1 MRWKK
6 RKIKANLWVTSSS
19 EFRIKLKGNQM
30 NFHDLLQKM
39 VQHEASDMFVTA
51 KLAVSAKINGELVA
65 IDENV
70 LSAEQALGLVHDAMS
85 EKQKREFDED
95 KECNFAISIDG
106 IGRFR
111 VSAFWQRD
119 MAGMVIRRIVTEIP
133 EVDELGLP
141 SVLKDVVMSKR
152 GLVLF
157 VGGTG
162 TGKSTSMAALIGYR
176 NKNSRGHILTIEDP
190 VEFVH
195 EHGKCMVTQREVGLD
210 TESFDAALKSS
221 LRQAPDV
228 ILIGEIRNQE
238 TMEHALSFA
247 ETGHLC
253 IATLHA
259 NNANQAIDR
268 IMHLVP
274 AEQHGKLLFDL
285 ALNLRGIVAQQL
297 IPTRDGNGR
306 VAAIEILLNSP
317 YIAELIKKGD
327 VGSIKEVMEKS
338 TEQGMQTFDQAL
350 FNLYQQGFINYADAL
365 HHADSPNDLR
375 LMIKL
380 RSNDQGGTG
389 SLSGV
394 TIDGLEPKAY

>member
-1 MRWKK
+1 
-6 RKIKANLWVTSSS
+6 
-19 EFRIKLKGNQM
+19 M

-39 VQHEASDMFVTA
+39 VQHEASDIFVTA
-51 KLAVSAKINGELVA
+51 KLPVSAKINGELIA
-65 IDENV
+65 IDEQV
-70 LSAEQALGLVHDAMS
+70 LSATQALGLVHDAMS
-85 EKQKREFDED
+85 EKQKLEFEES
-95 KECNFAISIDG
+95 KECNFAISIEG

-119 MAGMVIRRIVTEIP
+119 TAGMVIRRIVTEIP
-133 EVDELGLP
+133 EADDLGLP

-152 GLVLF
+152 GLLLF

-210 TESFDAALKSS
+210 TESFGAALKSS

-274 AEQHGKLLFDL
+274 ADQHDKLLFDL

-297 IPTRDGNGR
+297 IPTRDGNSR

-327 VGSIKEVMEKS
+327 ISSIKEVMKKS
-338 TEQGMQTFDQAL
+338 TNQGMQTFDQAL
-350 FNLYQQGFINYADAL
+350 FNLYQQGLINYADAL

-380 RSNDQGGTG
+380 RSNEQGVTG
-389 SLSGV
+389 VLSGV
-394 TIDGLEPKAY
+394 TVDGLTPKEQR

>member
-1 MRWKK
+1 M
-6 RKIKANLWVTSSS
+6 
-19 EFRIKLKGNQM
+19 KL
-30 NFHDLLQKM
+30 HELLEKM
-39 VQHEASDMFVTA
+39 VKQYASDMFVTA
-51 KLAVSAKINGELVA
+51 KLAVSAKINGELQP
-65 IDENV
+65 IDDVV
-70 LSAEQALGLVHDAMS
+70 LTPEESLGLVYDTMNA
-85 EKQKREFDED
+85 KQKQQFDTE
-95 KECNFAISIDG
+95 KECNFAIEIEG

-111 VSAFWQRD
+111 ISAFWQRD
-119 MAGMVIRRIVTEIP
+119 MAGMVARRIVTDIP
-133 EVDELGLP
+133 DVDDLGLP
-141 SVLKDVVMSKR
+141 PILKDVVMSKR

-162 TGKSTSMAALIGYR
+162 TGKSTSMASLIGYR
-176 NKNSRGHILTIEDP
+176 NRNSGGHILTIEDP

-195 EHGKCMVTQREVGLD
+195 EHGKSMITQREVGLD
-210 TESFDAALKSS
+210 TESFDAALQSS

-238 TMEHALSFA
+238 IMEHALSFA

-274 AEQHGKLLFDL
+274 DDQHGKLLFDL
-285 ALNLRGIVAQQL
+285 ALNLRGIIAQQL
-297 IPTRDGNGR
+297 VQTQDGRSR

-317 YIAELIKKGD
+317 YISELIKKGD
-327 VGSIKEVMEKS
+327 IGSIKEVMEKS
-338 TEQGMQTFDQAL
+338 NELGMQTFDQAL
-350 FNLYQQGFINYADAL
+350 FIHYQKGLITYADAL

-380 RSNDQGGTG
+380 RSNDQGVTG
-389 SLSGV
+389 GLSGV
-394 TIDGLEPKAY
+394 TLDGLDPTDG

>member
-1 MRWKK
+1 
-6 RKIKANLWVTSSS
+6 
-19 EFRIKLKGNQM
+19 M
-30 NFHDLLQKM
+30 NFNQLLSKM
-39 VQHEASDMFVTA
+39 VSADASDMFVTA
-51 KLAVSAKINGELVA
+51 KLPVSAKINGELVP
-65 IDENV
+65 IDQHV
-70 LSAEQALGLVHDAMS
+70 LTPEESLGLVHDAMTD
-85 EKQKREFDED
+85 KNKRLFEEE

-119 MAGMVIRRIVTEIP
+119 MAGMVVRRIVTEIP
-133 EVDELGLP
+133 EADDLGLP

-176 NKNSRGHILTIEDP
+176 NKNSHGHILTIEDP

-195 EHGKCMVTQREVGLD
+195 EHRKCMVTQREVGLD
-210 TESFDAALKSS
+210 TVSFDAALKSS

-228 ILIGEIRNQE
+228 ILIGEIRNRE

-274 AEQHGKLLFDL
+274 ADQHGKLLFDL
-285 ALNLRGIVAQQL
+285 ALNLRGIIAQQL
-297 IPTRDGNGR
+297 IPTTDGNGR

-317 YIAELIKKGD
+317 FIAELVKKGD
-327 VGSIKEVMEKS
+327 IGSIKEVMEKS
-338 TEQGMQTFDQAL
+338 KELGMQTFDQAL
-350 FNLYQQGFINYADAL
+350 FDLYQSGQINYADAL

-380 RSNDQGGTG
+380 RSGDQGGSGT
-389 SLSGV
+389 LSGV
-394 TIDGLEPKAY
+394 TLAGLEPEEEF

>member
-1 MRWKK
+1 
-6 RKIKANLWVTSSS
+6 
-19 EFRIKLKGNQM
+19 M
-30 NFHDLLQKM
+30 NFHDLLSKM
-39 VQHEASDMFVTA
+39 VAQDASDMFVTA
-51 KLAVSAKINGELVA
+51 KLPVSAKINGELQPIA
-65 IDENV
+65 EHV
-70 LSAEQALGLVHDAMS
+70 LTSQESLDMVHTSMN
-85 EKQKREFDED
+85 EKQIKEFDED
-95 KECNFAISIDG
+95 KECNFAISIEG

-111 VSAFWQRD
+111 ISAFWQRD

-133 EVDELGLP
+133 DADELGLP

-162 TGKSTSMAALIGYR
+162 TGKSTSMASLIGYR
-176 NKNSRGHILTIEDP
+176 NHNSRGHILTIEDP

-195 EHGKCMVTQREVGLD
+195 EHAGCMVTQREVGID

-274 AEQHGKLLFDL
+274 ADQHGKLLFDL
-285 ALNLRGIVAQQL
+285 ALNLRGIIAQQL
-297 IPTRDGNGR
+297 IPTKNGSGR

-327 VGSIKEVMEKS
+327 LGSIKEVMEKS
-338 TEQGMQTFDQAL
+338 NELGMQSFDQAL
-350 FNLYQQGFINYADAL
+350 FNLYQAGTINYDDAL
-365 HHADSPNDLR
+365 HHADSANDLR

-380 RSNDQGGTG
+380 RSGDQDGLGALT
-389 SLSGV
+389 GV
-394 TIDGLEPKAY
+394 TLAGLEPKIDE

>member
-1 MRWKK
+1 M
-6 RKIKANLWVTSSS
+6 
-19 EFRIKLKGNQM
+19 EFN
-30 NFHDLLQKM
+30 DLLKTM
-39 VQHEASDMFVTA
+39 VKADASDMFVTA
-51 KLAVSAKINGELVA
+51 NLPVSAKINGELLP
-65 IDENV
+65 IDSEV
-70 LSAEQALGLVHDAMS
+70 LTPEQSLALVNFSMDN
-85 EKQKREFDED
+85 KQKRQFEEE
-95 KECNFAISIDG
+95 KECNYAISIDG

-111 VSAFWQRD
+111 ISAFWQRD
-119 MAGMVIRRIVTEIP
+119 MAGMVLRRIVTEIP
-133 EVDELGLP
+133 DIDQLGLP
-141 SVLKDVVMSKR
+141 PVLKDIIMSKR

-162 TGKSTSMAALIGYR
+162 TGKSTSMASLINYR
-176 NKNSRGHILTIEDP
+176 NHNSYGHILTIEDP
-190 VEFVH
+190 IEFVH
-195 EHGKCMVTQREVGLD
+195 EHSKSMITQREVGLD
-210 TESFDAALKSS
+210 TESFDAALKNS

-297 IPTRDGNGR
+297 IPTKDGKNR
-306 VAAIEILLNSP
+306 VAAIEVLLNSP
-317 YIAELIKKGD
+317 YVAELIKKGEIS
-327 VGSIKEVMEKS
+327 GIKEVMIKS
-338 TEQGMQTFDQAL
+338 KELGMQTFDQAL
-350 FNLYQQGFINYADAL
+350 FDLYQQDLIFYADAL

-380 RSNDQGGTG
+380 HSNDQGGVG
-389 SLSGV
+389 ALSGITV
-394 TIDGLEPKAY
+394 EGLDSDNKGI

>member
-1 MRWKK
+1 
-6 RKIKANLWVTSSS
+6 
-19 EFRIKLKGNQM
+19 M
-30 NFHDLLQKM
+30 N
-39 VQHEASDMFVTA
+39 
-51 KLAVSAKINGELVA
+51 
-65 IDENV
+65 
-70 LSAEQALGLVHDAMS
+70 
-85 EKQKREFDED
+85 EKQVRQFDEE
-95 KECNFAISIDG
+95 KECNFAISIDS

-119 MAGMVIRRIVTEIP
+119 MAGMVVRRIVTEIP
-133 EVDELGLP
+133 DTDDLGLP
-141 SVLKDVVMSKR
+141 PILKDVVMSKR
-152 GLVLF
+152 GLLLF

-162 TGKSTSMAALIGYR
+162 TGKSTSMASLIGYR
-176 NKNSRGHILTIEDP
+176 NRNSRGHILTIEDP

-195 EHGKCMVTQREVGLD
+195 EHAKSMITQREVGLD

-285 ALNLRGIVAQQL
+285 ALNLRGIIAQQL
-297 IPTRDGNGR
+297 VPTKDGNSR

-338 TEQGMQTFDQAL
+338 NEQGMQTFDQAL
-350 FNLYQQGFINYADAL
+350 FNLYERGQITYADAL

-389 SLSGV
+389 GLAGV
-394 TIDGLEPKAY
+394 TLDGIENPNE

>member
-1 MRWKK
+1 
-6 RKIKANLWVTSSS
+6 
-19 EFRIKLKGNQM
+19 M
-30 NFHDLLQKM
+30 NFHQLLDKM
-39 VQHEASDMFVTA
+39 VKAGASDMFVTA
-51 KLAVSAKINGELVA
+51 KLPVSAKINGELQP
-65 IDENV
+65 ITDHT
-70 LSAEQALGLVHDAMS
+70 LSPEESLGLVHNAMN
-85 EKQKREFDED
+85 EKQVRQFNED
-95 KECNFAISIDG
+95 KECNFAISVEN

-133 EVDELGLP
+133 DADELGLP

-162 TGKSTSMAALIGYR
+162 TGKSTSMASLIGYR
-176 NKNSRGHILTIEDP
+176 NRNSRGHILTIEDP

-195 EHGKCMVTQREVGLD
+195 EHGKSMITQREVGLD

-274 AEQHGKLLFDL
+274 ADQHGKLLFDL
-285 ALNLRGIVAQQL
+285 ALNLRGIIGQQL
-297 IPTRDGNGR
+297 VPTRDGHSR

-317 YIAELIKKGD
+317 YIAELIKKGE

-338 TEQGMQTFDQAL
+338 NEQGMQTFDQAL
-350 FNLYQQGFINYADAL
+350 FNLYQQGLITYADAL

-380 RSNDQGGTG
+380 RSNEQGGTG
-389 SLSGV
+389 GLAGV
-394 TIDGLEPKAY
+394 TIDGFAPKED

>member
-1 MRWKK
+1 M
-6 RKIKANLWVTSSS
+6 I
-19 EFRIKLKGNQM
+19 
-30 NFHDLLQKM
+30 FHDLLSKM
-39 VQHEASDMFVTA
+39 VDADASDMFVTA
-51 KLAVSAKINGELVA
+51 KLPVSAKINGELLG
-65 IDENV
+65 IDDEV
-70 LSAEQALGLVHDAMS
+70 LTPEAALGLVHDAMNQ
-85 EKQKREFDED
+85 KQKDQFESE
-95 KECNFAISIDG
+95 KECNFAIAIDG

-119 MAGMVIRRIVTEIP
+119 MAGMVIRRIVTDIP
-133 EVDELGLP
+133 DADDLGLP

-195 EHGKCMVTQREVGLD
+195 EHGKSMITQREVGID

-228 ILIGEIRNQE
+228 ILIGEIRSQE
-238 TMEHALSFA
+238 IMEHALSFA

-274 AEQHGKLLFDL
+274 ADQHEKLQFDL
-285 ALNLRGIVAQQL
+285 ALNLRGIIAQQL
-297 IPTRDGNGR
+297 IPTKDGNGR

-317 YIAELIKKGD
+317 FISELIKKGD
-327 VGSIKEVMEKS
+327 VGSIKEVMSKA
-338 TEQGMQTFDQAL
+338 TDQGMQTFDQAL
-350 FNLYQQGFINYADAL
+350 FNLYQRGVINYADAL

-380 RSNDQGGTG
+380 RSNEQGGAG
-389 SLSGV
+389 ALAGV
-394 TIDGLEPKAY
+394 TIDGLEPDEDGI

>member
-1 MRWKK
+1 MDFHQ
-6 RKIKANLWVTSSS
+6 L
-19 EFRIKLKGNQM
+19 LKT
-30 NFHDLLQKM
+30 M
-39 VQHEASDMFVTA
+39 VEAEASDMFVTA
-51 KLAVSAKINGELVA
+51 KLPVSAKINGELQP
-65 IDENV
+65 IDAET
-70 LSAEQALGLVHDAMS
+70 LSAEQALALVHDAMND
-85 EKQKREFDED
+85 KQKAEFDQD

-119 MAGMVIRRIVTEIP
+119 MAGMVIRRIVTDIP
-133 EVDELGLP
+133 DADDLGLP

-176 NKNSRGHILTIEDP
+176 NKNARGHILTIEDP

-195 EHGKCMVTQREVGLD
+195 EHGKSMITQREVGLD

-228 ILIGEIRNQE
+228 ILIGEIRSQE
-238 TMEHALSFA
+238 IMEHALSFA

-274 AEQHGKLLFDL
+274 ADQHQKLQFDL
-285 ALNLRGIVAQQL
+285 ALNLRGIIAQQL
-297 IPTRDGNGR
+297 IPTKDGNGR

-317 YIAELIKKGD
+317 FIAELIKKGD

-338 TEQGMQTFDQAL
+338 NEMGMQTFDQAL
-350 FNLYQQGFINYADAL
+350 FNLYQQGLINYADAL

-380 RSNDQGGTG
+380 RSNDQGGVG
-389 SLSGV
+389 GLAGV
-394 TIDGLEPKAY
+394 TLAGMDDENADKF

>member
-1 MRWKK
+1 MKF
-6 RKIKANLWVTSSS
+6 N
-19 EFRIKLKGNQM
+19 
-30 NFHDLLQKM
+30 DLLSKM
-39 VQHEASDMFVTA
+39 VEQQASDMFVTA
-51 KLAVSAKINGELVA
+51 KLAVSAKINGELQA
-65 IDENV
+65 IDTQL
-70 LSAEQALGLVHDAMS
+70 LSADQALNLVHQAMN
-85 EKQKREFDED
+85 EKQKQQFDDE
-95 KECNFAISIDG
+95 KECNFALSVDA

-111 VSAFWQRD
+111 ISAFWQRD
-119 MAGMVIRRIVTEIP
+119 MAGMVIRRIVTDIP
-133 EVDELGLP
+133 KVDDLALP
-141 SVLKDVVMSKR
+141 EVLKDVVMSKR

-162 TGKSTSMAALIGYR
+162 TGKSTSMAALIGHR
-176 NKNSRGHILTIEDP
+176 NEHSRGHILTIEDP

-195 EHGKCMVTQREVGLD
+195 EHRSCMITQREVGLD

-228 ILIGEIRNQE
+228 ILIGEIRNRE

-274 AEQHGKLLFDL
+274 ADQHDKLLFDL
-285 ALNLRGIVAQQL
+285 ALNLRGIIAQQL
-297 IPTRDGNGR
+297 IPTSDGDGR

-317 YIAELIKKGD
+317 YIGELIKSGKIGD
-327 VGSIKEVMEKS
+327 IKEVMMKS
-338 TEQGMQTFDQAL
+338 NDQGMQTFDQAL
-350 FNLYQQGFINYADAL
+350 FNLYNNEQISYDDAI

-380 RSNDQGGTG
+380 RSNDQGGSG
-389 SLSGV
+389 SLAGV
-394 TIDGLEPKAY
+394 TLAGMDPLD

>member
-1 MRWKK
+1 
-6 RKIKANLWVTSSS
+6 
-19 EFRIKLKGNQM
+19 M
-30 NFHDLLQKM
+30 NFHSLLKVM

-51 KLAVSAKINGELVA
+51 KLAVSAKINGELTA
-65 IDENV
+65 IDEKV
-70 LSAEQALGLVHDAMS
+70 LSADEALGLVHDAMS
-85 EKQKREFDED
+85 EKQKLEFEKD

-119 MAGMVIRRIVTEIP
+119 MAGMVVRRIVTEIP
-133 EVDELGLP
+133 QADDLGLP
-141 SVLKDVVMSKR
+141 SILKDVVMSKR

-176 NKNSRGHILTIEDP
+176 NQNSRGHILTIEDP

-195 EHGKCMVTQREVGLD
+195 EHAKCMVTQREVGLD

-274 AEQHGKLLFDL
+274 AEQHDKLLFDL
-285 ALNLRGIVAQQL
+285 ALNLRGIIAQQL
-297 IPTRDGNGR
+297 IPTCDGNGR
-306 VAAIEILLNSP
+306 VAAIEVLLNSP
-317 YIAELIKKGD
+317 YVAELIKKGD
-327 VGSIKEVMEKS
+327 IGSIKEVMEKS
-338 TEQGMQTFDQAL
+338 TDQGMQTFDQAL
-350 FNLYQQGFINYADAL
+350 FHLYQQGLITYADAL

-380 RSNDQGGTG
+380 RNNDQGGTG

-394 TIDGLEPKAY
+394 TIDGLESKNS

>member
-1 MRWKK
+1 MR
-6 RKIKANLWVTSSS
+6 LH
-19 EFRIKLKGNQM
+19 Q
-30 NFHDLLQKM
+30 LLEKM
-39 VQHEASDMFVTA
+39 VKKDASDMFVTA
-51 KLAVSAKINGELVA
+51 KMAVSAKINGELQP
-65 IDENV
+65 IDDVV
-70 LSAEQALGLVHDAMS
+70 LTAEESLELVHAAMN
-85 EKQKREFDED
+85 EKQQKQFHSE
-95 KECNFAISIDG
+95 KECNFAIEIDD

-111 VSAFWQRD
+111 ISAFWQRD
-119 MAGMVIRRIVTEIP
+119 MAGMVARRIVTVIP
-133 EVDELGLP
+133 DVDDLGLP
-141 SVLKDVVMSKR
+141 QILKEVVMSKR

-162 TGKSTSMAALIGYR
+162 TGKSTSMASLIGYR
-176 NKNSRGHILTIEDP
+176 NRNSCGHILTIEDP

-195 EHGKCMVTQREVGLD
+195 EHGKSMITQREVGLD
-210 TESFDAALKSS
+210 TESFDAALQSS

-238 TMEHALSFA
+238 IMEHALSFA

-274 AEQHGKLLFDL
+274 ADQHGKLLFDL
-285 ALNLRGIVAQQL
+285 ALNLRGIIAQQL
-297 IPTRDGNGR
+297 VPTKDGHSR

-317 YIAELIKKGD
+317 YISELIKKGD
-327 VGSIKEVMEKS
+327 IGSIKEVMEKS
-338 TEQGMQTFDQAL
+338 NELGMQTFDQAL
-350 FNLYQQGFINYADAL
+350 FNHYQNGLITYADAL

-380 RSNDQGGTG
+380 RSNDQAGTG
-389 SLSGV
+389 GLSGV
-394 TIDGLEPKAY
+394 TLDGFEPTDS

>member
-1 MRWKK
+1 
-6 RKIKANLWVTSSS
+6 
-19 EFRIKLKGNQM
+19 M
-30 NFHDLLQKM
+30 NFHQLLEKM
-39 VQHEASDMFVTA
+39 VQAGASDMFVTA
-51 KLAVSAKINGELVA
+51 KLAVSAKVNGELRP
-65 IDENV
+65 ISDHV
-70 LSAEQALGLVHDAMS
+70 LTAEESLALVQHAMS
-85 EKQKREFDED
+85 EKQVRQFNEE
-95 KECNFAISIDG
+95 KECNFAISIDD

-111 VSAFWQRD
+111 ISAFWQRD
-119 MAGMVIRRIVTEIP
+119 MAGMVIRRIVTDIP
-133 EVDELGLP
+133 DVDELNLP

-162 TGKSTSMAALIGYR
+162 TGKSTSMASLIGYR
-176 NKNSRGHILTIEDP
+176 NRNSRGHILTIEDP

-195 EHGKCMVTQREVGLD
+195 EHAKSMITQREVGLD
-210 TESFDAALKSS
+210 TVSFDAALKSS

-285 ALNLRGIVAQQL
+285 ALNLRGIIAQQL
-297 IPTRDGNGR
+297 VPTKDGNSR
-306 VAAIEILLNSP
+306 VAAIEILLNTP

-338 TEQGMQTFDQAL
+338 NDQGMQTFDQAL
-350 FNLYQQGFINYADAL
+350 FALYQEGFITYADAL

-380 RSNDQGGTG
+380 RSNEQGGTG
-389 SLSGV
+389 GLAGV
-394 TIDGLEPKAY
+394 TIDGFDKPM

>member
-1 MRWKK
+1 MKFE
-6 RKIKANLWVTSSS
+6 NLL
-19 EFRIKLKGNQM
+19 RR
-30 NFHDLLQKM
+30 M
-39 VQHEASDMFVTA
+39 VDEKASDLFVSA
-51 KLAVSAKINGELVA
+51 KLPVSAKINGELVPL
-65 IDENV
+65 EEEP
-70 LSAEQALGLVHDAMS
+70 LTAEGSLTLVHAPMNK
-85 EKQKREFDED
+85 KQRKEFDET
-95 KECNFAISIDG
+95 KECNYAISIEG

-119 MAGMVIRRIVTEIP
+119 MAGMVIRRIVTDIP
-133 EVDELGLP
+133 DAEELGLP
-141 SVLKDVVMSKR
+141 PVLKDVVMSKR

-176 NKNSRGHILTIEDP
+176 NRNSRGHILTIEDP

-195 EHGKCMVTQREVGLD
+195 EHEKCMITQREVGLD
-210 TESFDAALKSS
+210 TESFEAALKSS

-228 ILIGEIRNQE
+228 ILIGEIRSRE
-238 TMEHALSFA
+238 IMEHALSFA

-274 AEQHGKLLFDL
+274 ADQHDKLLFDL

-297 IPTRDGNGR
+297 IPTKDGNGR

-338 TEQGMQTFDQAL
+338 TELGMQTFDQAL
-350 FNLYQQGFINYADAL
+350 FKLYERGLINYADAL

-380 RSNDQGGTG
+380 RSNDQTGMGG
-389 SLSGV
+389 LAGV
-394 TIDGLEPKAY
+394 TIDGLEPENN

>member
-1 MRWKK
+1 
-6 RKIKANLWVTSSS
+6 
-19 EFRIKLKGNQM
+19 M
-30 NFHDLLQKM
+30 NFHNLLQKM
-39 VQHEASDMFVTA
+39 VHEGASDMFVSA
-51 KLAVSAKINGELVA
+51 KLPVSAKINGELQP
-65 IDENV
+65 IDEH
-70 LSAEQALGLVHDAMS
+70 ALTADESLALVHNAMN
-85 EKQKREFDED
+85 EKQIEEFTRT
-95 KECNFAISIDG
+95 KECNFAISIDN

-119 MAGMVIRRIVTEIP
+119 MAGMVIRRIVTDIP
-133 EVDELGLP
+133 DTEELGLP

-162 TGKSTSMAALIGYR
+162 TGKSTSMASLIGYR
-176 NKNSRGHILTIEDP
+176 NRNARGHILTIEDP
-190 VEFVH
+190 VEYVH
-195 EHGKCMVTQREVGLD
+195 EHGKSMITQREVGLD

-228 ILIGEIRNQE
+228 ILIGEIRSRE
-238 TMEHALSFA
+238 IMEHALSFA

-274 AEQHGKLLFDL
+274 ADQHDKLLFDL
-285 ALNLRGIVAQQL
+285 ALNLRGIIAQQL
-297 IPTRDGNGR
+297 IPTKDGNGR
-306 VAAIEILLNSP
+306 IAAIEILLNSP

-327 VGSIKEVMEKS
+327 VGGVKEVMQKS
-338 TEQGMQTFDQAL
+338 NELGMKTFDQAL
-350 FNLYQQGFINYADAL
+350 FDLYQRGLINYADAL

-380 RSNDQGGTG
+380 RSNDQGGMG
-389 SLSGV
+389 GLSGV
-394 TIDGLEPKAY
+394 TIDGMEPK

>member
-1 MRWKK
+1 MR
-6 RKIKANLWVTSSS
+6 LH
-19 EFRIKLKGNQM
+19 Q
-30 NFHDLLQKM
+30 LLEKM
-39 VQHEASDMFVTA
+39 VKKDASDMFVTA
-51 KLAVSAKINGELVA
+51 KMAVSAKINGELQP
-65 IDENV
+65 IDDAV
-70 LSAEQALGLVHDAMS
+70 LTAEESLELVHAAMN
-85 EKQKREFDED
+85 EKQQKQFHSE
-95 KECNFAISIDG
+95 KECNFAIEIDD

-111 VSAFWQRD
+111 ISAFWQRD
-119 MAGMVIRRIVTEIP
+119 MAGMVARRIVTVIP
-133 EVDELGLP
+133 DVDDLGLP
-141 SVLKDVVMSKR
+141 QILKEVVMSKR

-162 TGKSTSMAALIGYR
+162 TGKSTSMASLIGYR
-176 NKNSRGHILTIEDP
+176 NRNSCGHILTIEDP

-195 EHGKCMVTQREVGLD
+195 EHGKSMITQREVGLD
-210 TESFDAALKSS
+210 TVSFDAALQSS

-238 TMEHALSFA
+238 IMEHALSFA

-274 AEQHGKLLFDL
+274 ADQHGKLLFDL
-285 ALNLRGIVAQQL
+285 ALNLRGIIAQQL
-297 IPTRDGNGR
+297 VPTQDGHSR

-317 YIAELIKKGD
+317 YISELIKKGD
-327 VGSIKEVMEKS
+327 IGSIKEVMEKS
-338 TEQGMQTFDQAL
+338 NELGMQTFDQAL
-350 FNLYQQGFINYADAL
+350 FNHYQNGLITYADAL

-380 RSNDQGGTG
+380 RSNEQAGTG
-389 SLSGV
+389 GLSGV
-394 TIDGLEPKAY
+394 TLDGFEPTDS

>member
-1 MRWKK
+1 M
-6 RKIKANLWVTSSS
+6 I
-19 EFRIKLKGNQM
+19 
-30 NFHDLLQKM
+30 FHQLLARM
-39 VQHEASDMFVTA
+39 VECDASDMFVTA
-51 KLAVSAKINGELVA
+51 KLPVSAKINGELTP
-65 IDENV
+65 IDPHV
-70 LSAEQALGLVHDAMS
+70 LSPEESLGLVHDAMTDKNRRLF
-85 EKQKREFDED
+85 EEE

-111 VSAFWQRD
+111 ISAFWQRD
-119 MAGMVIRRIVTEIP
+119 MAGMVVRRIVTVIP
-133 EVDELGLP
+133 EADDLGLP

-195 EHGKCMVTQREVGLD
+195 EHQKCMVTQREVGLD

-228 ILIGEIRNQE
+228 ILIGEIRNRE

-274 AEQHGKLLFDL
+274 ADQHGKLLFDL
-285 ALNLRGIVAQQL
+285 ALNLRGVIAQQL
-297 IPTRDGNGR
+297 IPTVDGEGR

-317 YIAELIKKGD
+317 FIAELIKKGD
-327 VGSIKEVMEKS
+327 IGGVKEVMQKS
-338 TEQGMQTFDQAL
+338 KELGMQTFDQAL
-350 FNLYQQGFINYADAL
+350 FDLHNAGRINYADAL

-380 RSNDQGGTG
+380 RSGDQGGSG
-389 SLSGV
+389 ALSGV
-394 TIDGLEPKAY
+394 TLAGLEPKED